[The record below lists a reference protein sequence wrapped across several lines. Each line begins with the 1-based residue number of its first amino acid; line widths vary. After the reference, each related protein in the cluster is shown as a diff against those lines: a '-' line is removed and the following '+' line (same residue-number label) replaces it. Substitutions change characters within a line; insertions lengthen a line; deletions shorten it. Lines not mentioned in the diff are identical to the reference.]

1 MPGLFIAALAAQAA
15 LFFGVLFVPD
25 SEPPPAD
32 LIVSFQGRDGRTRT
46 AYELAD
52 RGYAPALVIS
62 PATESQL
69 KIHDRI
75 FGFEKPVRRIIEPR
89 ARTTFENALYT
100 AQIMQRH
107 DLNSVILVTSW
118 DHMPRSCLLLRIMCF
133 GSDITIQPNAVATGR
148 LNRHNWHRHLIGWK
162 MVYNEMVQCWGS
174 LMELAK
180 YKISGRVSSTA
191 PGKTGML
198 TGLKKLLLFE
208 IDPDSLNTD

>member
-1 MPGLFIAALAAQAA
+1 
-15 LFFGVLFVPD
+15 LFFGLLYVSD

-32 LIVSFQGRDGRTRT
+32 LIASFQGRDGRTRK
-46 AYELAD
+46 AYELAE

-69 KIHDRI
+69 RRQDRI
-75 FGFEKPVRRIIEPR
+75 FGFENPVRRIIEPQ

-118 DHMPRSCLLLRIMCF
+118 DHMPRSYLLLRIMRL
-133 GSDITIQPNAVATGR
+133 GSDTRIQPYTVATGR
-148 LNRHNWHRHLIGWK
+148 LNRHNWHSHLVGWK

-174 LMELAK
+174 LMELAQ

-198 TGLKKLLLFE
+198 TGLKKRLRFE
-208 IDPDSLNTD
+208 INPDSLNTD